1 MTKNEHTPGPWKY
14 TPTNTEL
21 VSHIIRSTDGWA
33 VATVTP
39 KDGDETAQNAQLIAA
54 APDMLEALEGALDTM
69 GFLLAEVK
77 AQGDI
82 PQDDEDLA
90 RDRYDQV
97 LAAIAKAKGES

>member
-1 MTKNEHTPGPWKY
+1 MTE
-14 TPTNTEL
+14 
-21 VSHIIRSTDGWA
+21 
-33 VATVTP
+33 
-39 KDGDETAQNAQLIAA
+39 
-54 APDMLEALEGALDTM
+54 PDILEALEGALDTI
-69 GFLLAEVK
+69 GFLLAEIK